1 MGCARS
7 RLTFIL
13 MGLFLFRT
21 NTPSLARS
29 EIISSMSAAQPQV
42 RRVVSPSAAATRCRQ
57 RSRWW
62 LAGLLV
68 SCLLPAGL
76 TQAETLRLAERVVQT
91 CILAPTLMRA
101 RCRYVA
107 RRRALPWW
115 PRRLHAVSVRRIR
128 RFPLPVDKP
137 RNTADHDVLTRRGP
151 PTAPALPDFFRC
163 RPRCSQYL
171 LVAADGYMQIRAF
184 HDQFFVT

>member
-1 MGCARS
+1 M
-7 RLTFIL
+7 T
-13 MGLFLFRT
+13 
-21 NTPSLARS
+21 
-29 EIISSMSAAQPQV
+29 AAQPQDRSV
-42 RRVVSPSAAATRCRQ
+42 ASPPAVTSRYRQ

-107 RRRALPWW
+107 RRRALPHW
-115 PRRLHAVSVRRIR
+115 PRRRRAPTRRIVPPR
-128 RFPLPVDKP
+128 TAPLPC
-137 RNTADHDVLTRRGP
+137 RWAAAHDVLTRRGP
-151 PTAPALPDFFRC
+151 PRVHRVPVPIECGR
-163 RPRCSQYL
+163 
-171 LVAADGYMQIRAF
+171 
-184 HDQFFVT
+184 

>member
-1 MGCARS
+1 MRS
-7 RLTFIL
+7 
-13 MGLFLFRT
+13 
-21 NTPSLARS
+21 
-29 EIISSMSAAQPQV
+29 
-42 RRVVSPSAAATRCRQ
+42 RQ

-107 RRRALPWW
+107 RRRALPHW
-115 PRRLHAVSVRRIR
+115 PRRRPLASARRSEPPR
-128 RFPLPVDKP
+128 RPPQ
-137 RNTADHDVLTRRGP
+137 RYRWAAAHDVLTRRGP
-151 PTAPALPDFFRC
+151 P
-163 RPRCSQYL
+163 
-171 LVAADGYMQIRAF
+171 LVSRF
-184 HDQFFVT
+184 N

>member
-1 MGCARS
+1 
-7 RLTFIL
+7 

-107 RRRALPWW
+107 RRRALPHW
-115 PRRLHAVSVRRIR
+115 PQRRPQGKTRSRRPRFVLSLSR
-128 RFPLPVDKP
+128 RW
-137 RNTADHDVLTRRGP
+137 TAAHDVLTRRGP
-151 PTAPALPDFFRC
+151 PSPH
-163 RPRCSQYL
+163 CS
-171 LVAADGYMQIRAF
+171 
-184 HDQFFVT
+184 

>member
-1 MGCARS
+1 M
-7 RLTFIL
+7 T
-13 MGLFLFRT
+13 
-21 NTPSLARS
+21 
-29 EIISSMSAAQPQV
+29 AAQAQN
-42 RRVVSPSAAATRCRQ
+42 RSVSGQSAGASRYRLY
-57 RSRWW
+57 SRWW

-76 TQAETLRLAERVVQT
+76 TQAETLRLAERAVQT

-115 PRRLHAVSVRRIR
+115 PRRLHAVSVRRTR
-128 RFPLPVDKP
+128 RSPLPVDKP

-151 PTAPALPDFFRC
+151 PTT
-163 RPRCSQYL
+163 PRF
-171 LVAADGYMQIRAF
+171 A
-184 HDQFFVT
+184 

>member
-1 MGCARS
+1 M
-7 RLTFIL
+7 T
-13 MGLFLFRT
+13 
-21 NTPSLARS
+21 
-29 EIISSMSAAQPQV
+29 AAQPQDRSV
-42 RRVVSPSAAATRCRQ
+42 ASLSATTTRCRQ

-107 RRRALPWW
+107 RRRALPHW
-115 PRRLHAVSVRRIR
+115 PRRRPVAQVRTSCVPPRMLPQR
-128 RFPLPVDKP
+128 RW
-137 RNTADHDVLTRRGP
+137 AAAHDVLTRRGP
-151 PTAPALPDFFRC
+151 PLAYRLHQAISSC
-163 RPRCSQYL
+163 R
-171 LVAADGYMQIRAF
+171 
-184 HDQFFVT
+184 

>member
-1 MGCARS
+1 
-7 RLTFIL
+7 
-13 MGLFLFRT
+13 
-21 NTPSLARS
+21 
-29 EIISSMSAAQPQV
+29 MSAAQPQH
-42 RRVVSPSAAATRCRQ
+42 SSLASAATASPRCRQ

-107 RRRALPWW
+107 RRRAVPRWPQRRPRGSVTHAV
-115 PRRLHAVSVRRIR
+115 PRRSAPLRRW
-128 RFPLPVDKP
+128 
-137 RNTADHDVLTRRGP
+137 AAAHDVLSRRGP
-151 PTAPALPDFFRC
+151 PCA
-163 RPRCSQYL
+163 PRCP
-171 LVAADGYMQIRAF
+171 
-184 HDQFFVT
+184 

>member
-1 MGCARS
+1 M
-7 RLTFIL
+7 T
-13 MGLFLFRT
+13 
-21 NTPSLARS
+21 
-29 EIISSMSAAQPQV
+29 AAQPQDRSV
-42 RRVVSPSAAATRCRQ
+42 ASPSAASPRCRQ

-107 RRRALPWW
+107 RRRALPRWPQRRPMAVARRVVPKRLAP
-115 PRRLHAVSVRRIR
+115 PRRWA
-128 RFPLPVDKP
+128 
-137 RNTADHDVLTRRGP
+137 AAHDVLSRRGP
-151 PTAPALPDFFRC
+151 PRVPRRPQANPCC
-163 RPRCSQYL
+163 R
-171 LVAADGYMQIRAF
+171 
-184 HDQFFVT
+184 

>member
-1 MGCARS
+1 M
-7 RLTFIL
+7 
-13 MGLFLFRT
+13 
-21 NTPSLARS
+21 
-29 EIISSMSAAQPQV
+29 
-42 RRVVSPSAAATRCRQ
+42 RCRA

-107 RRRALPWW
+107 RRRALLPCLARRRRAL
-115 PRRLHAVSVRRIR
+115 PRLASVWRSAPVLRRR
-128 RFPLPVDKP
+128 W
-137 RNTADHDVLTRRGP
+137 TAGHDVLTRRGP
-151 PTAPALPDFFRC
+151 PTYPH
-163 RPRCSQYL
+163 CS
-171 LVAADGYMQIRAF
+171 
-184 HDQFFVT
+184 

>member
-1 MGCARS
+1 M
-7 RLTFIL
+7 T
-13 MGLFLFRT
+13 
-21 NTPSLARS
+21 
-29 EIISSMSAAQPQV
+29 AAQPQDRSV
-42 RRVVSPSAAATRCRQ
+42 ASPPAATTRCRQ

-107 RRRALPWW
+107 RRRALPHW
-115 PRRLHAVSVRRIR
+115 PRRRPPARARRVAPPRTIPPLR
-128 RFPLPVDKP
+128 RW
-137 RNTADHDVLTRRGP
+137 AAAHDVLTRRGP
-151 PTAPALPDFFRC
+151 PRVQRTSHATTSC
-163 RPRCSQYL
+163 R
-171 LVAADGYMQIRAF
+171 
-184 HDQFFVT
+184 